1 MKRKHFDIVLD
12 IKALSED
19 GTFEGYGSVFGVKDS
34 YGDIVMPGAFAE
46 SLARHRA
53 AGTMPAMLWQHDS
66 DDVCGVWLEMSED
79 AVGLKVKGQLALKT
93 AYGSDAYELL
103 KIKAIRGLSI
113 GYVTEEEEVD
123 RVAGVTKLTK
133 LDLWE
138 ISLVTFPANT
148 SATVTSVKSIEAI
161 VDLKS
166 AEAYLRDV
174 GMSRKEAVAFVS
186 RIKALPLSDSGDGE
200 MKQLLDAL
208 KRREAAIP
216 L

>member
-1 MKRKHFDIVLD
+1 MKRKHFDIALH
-12 IKALSED
+12 IKSLSED

-34 YGDIVMPGAFAE
+34 YGEIVMPGAFSK
-46 SLARHRA
+46 SLSKHRS

-66 DDVCGVWLEMSED
+66 DDVCGVWLEMIED
-79 AVGLKVKGQLALKT
+79 GIGLKVNGKLAIKT

-103 KIKAIRGLSI
+103 KINAIRGLSI
-113 GYVTEEEEVD
+113 GYITEEEEID
-123 RVAGVTKLTK
+123 RVAGVTKLIK

-148 SATVTSVKSIEAI
+148 SATVTNVKSIEAI

-174 GMSRKEAVAFVS
+174 GMSRKESVAFVS